1 VSIRAVLLVALL
13 SATAGA
19 QAAAPRMQDSATR
32 TRLEENVRRGLAR
45 AVRVRVGLTDDQMN
59 RLGPIA
65 RRYEQERRQLQVQE
79 RDARQSL
86 RAALRNEKTADQRQV
101 ERHLQTLLDVQKRR
115 AQLLES
121 EQRDLATIMTP
132 VQRAKYMALQE
143 QVRRRLE
150 QLRQRRAAAATP

>member
-1 VSIRAVLLVALL
+1 MRFRAVLLVALL
-13 SATAGA
+13 SAAAGA
-19 QAAAPRMQDSATR
+19 QAPAARRQDSATR
-32 TRLEENVRRGLAR
+32 SRLEENLRRGLAR
-45 AVRVRVGLTDDQMN
+45 TVKVRVGLTDDQMS

-65 RRYEQERRQLQVQE
+65 RRYEQERRQLQLQE

-86 RAALRNEKTADQRQV
+86 RAALRNEQTADQRLVDRQ
-101 ERHLQTLLDVQKRR
+101 LQTLLDVQKGR
-115 AQLLES
+115 AELLES

-150 QLRQRRAAAATP
+150 QMRQRRAAAATP